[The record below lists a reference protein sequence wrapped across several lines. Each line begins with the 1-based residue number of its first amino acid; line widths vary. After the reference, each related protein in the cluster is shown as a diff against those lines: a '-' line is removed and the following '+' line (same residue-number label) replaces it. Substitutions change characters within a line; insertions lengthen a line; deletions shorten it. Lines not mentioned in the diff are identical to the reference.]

1 MCESQ
6 ASCNVLLCGKMS
18 RTENIFTER
27 GRAHV
32 TSHARDLALLTSLD
46 AAFLTS
52 LAFLVAGV
60 YFEQWM
66 PRPSVTVLASTRLV
80 ERIRFCESTST
91 VVRDENLLRG

>member
-1 MCESQ
+1 MWQDEQNRKHIHGEGTS
-6 ASCNVLLCGKMS
+6 SCNITRTGPRIANKSGRSVSNKLGVS
-18 RTENIFTER
+18 R
-27 GRAHV
+27 
-32 TSHARDLALLTSLD
+32 
-46 AAFLTS
+46 
-52 LAFLVAGV
+52 GV